1 MTRAEDEA
9 KAKEA
14 EAKKEADAKA
24 RRDQAQAGKASDSSG
39 KVYGGATADERAT
52 FEPMTAADDP
62 TPSLPDRWEVGQT
75 EAEADANAAI
85 ATKRAE
91 DAKAEDERKATE
103 SADARDGTLSEDE
116 RKARADDATNE
127 AQKTNPILHPE
138 AEDQRPRR

>member
-9 KAKEA
+9 KAK
-14 EAKKEADAKA
+14 AKEEADAKA
-24 RRDQAQAGKASDSSG
+24 RREAQAGKAKDTSG
-39 KVYGGATADERAT
+39 KVAGDPDADERGT
-52 FEPMTAADDP
+52 FEPLTAADDP

-75 EAEADANAAI
+75 EAEAAANEAI

-116 RKARADDATNE
+116 RNQRAADATNE

-138 AEDQRPRR
+138 AERGEDQRPRR

>member
-14 EAKKEADAKA
+14 EAKA

-39 KVYGGATADERAT
+39 KVHGGAADERAT
-52 FEPMTAADDP
+52 FEPMTAANDP

-116 RKARADDATNE
+116 RKARADADTNE

-138 AEDQRPRR
+138 GEDQRPRR